1 MTDNDTLR
9 IQNRKMQTEL
19 QADMADRRDRMMR
32 GELDWPDVTPQ
43 KKPEPAP
50 EKPTLT
56 PQERAT
62 RDWDRRIAKK
72 IRANDEVVLPMIA
85 KVIRELREE
94 VEALRSQV
102 NALKAAEKRKWFA

>member
-50 EKPTLT
+50 YSEED
-56 PQERAT
+56 QGERRSRPA
-62 RDWDRRIAKK
+62 DDR
-72 IRANDEVVLPMIA
+72 
-85 KVIRELREE
+85 
-94 VEALRSQV
+94 
-102 NALKAAEKRKWFA
+102 